1 MFHPPASGAAGPSFQ
16 GPAGARH
23 GGPPGQTSPHLA
35 FPVNGPPAGQM
46 SAGGASGRS
55 AAPRIP
61 TSQMGPPGT
70 MGVRPP
76 LLHSPDMRPP
86 ASYGSVQPYGPALNP
101 SSLASGPAAA
111 LLPAPQGNRNSSL
124 DTRLISA
131 MEVGESSADSF
142 SRAGHNQ
149 NPMLSKDDPGSAYQN
164 IGVHNNVFQ
173 LVDDIRNFPLHF
185 KRAMETEGLLVG
197 VASSAERA
205 HLWRKIGINKP
216 VLVNVMVWR
225 RSVMKVLVV
234 CMTVSVFTACVSA
247 GCDMLDALEQF
258 SKPPMK
264 ADFARWSARA
274 RIQGKPHEF
283 ADYSWA
289 VTHEMQRLMLG
300 QAAVVQAIGSSVL
313 AVLGL
318 ASLALILMA
327 QIHWDRFRR
336 SRRLLMTAWFVA
348 VAAPFLVS
356 TVPAR
361 LYVDWSKAQ
370 GLVETYRDDLGEQ
383 IGFDSRVQQLRE
395 GCDRIRTEG
404 NETIAGLEGSFETVC
419 GVIDRLP
426 TGNVPMPTGI
436 NVFKWSSLDLAP
448 AHQGCS
454 HGRSLVANGKPAEV
468 LEKAIGVCAKMD
480 VAVQNYQDNSYR
492 IPQYLNYFAN
502 RMRTVAETSICMMLA
517 LRNFGTLFP
526 AALSIAPG
534 LLKGALRMKML
545 VPQSIVPGMFVLLLP
560 WLYCPLSWS
569 LYSIIFQFVGNPL
582 VLLGLLVVAFTPLT
596 YCILG
601 KWYQM
606 DRPMTDSNV
615 IQVTR
620 SINNLALGLQL
631 VGYFALGFWL
641 LHFIKKS
648 AYESGFA
655 DKVMGGEPQSDP
667 GSDKENELLSR
678 FLTVEDWNSF
688 VRRMLLSVVTFTC
701 SILKAFF
708 LTGAAGADWMVGE
721 MLEFYQL
728 ERSMNDAMI
737 QDGKGGSAGN
747 GKMLTLAK
755 EARERMDELLILNRM
770 G

>member
-1 MFHPPASGAAGPSFQ
+1 MGFSAG
-16 GPAGARH
+16 H
-23 GGPPGQTSPHLA
+23 
-35 FPVNGPPAGQM
+35 PPAGQM
-46 SAGGASGRS
+46 PSGS
-55 AAPRIP
+55 IP
-61 TSQMGPPGT
+61 GRLATPSVPMSQPGPPG
-70 MGVRPP
+70 MAGMRPP
-76 LLHSPDMRPP
+76 SGHAAGMRPP
-86 ASYGSVQPYGPALNP
+86 ASYGSVPSYGPAP
-101 SSLASGPAAA
+101 YPGSFGGGPAAA
-111 LLPAPQGNRNSSL
+111 LLPVPRGGRGEDLN
-124 DTRLISA
+124 TRLISS
-131 MEVGESSADSF
+131 MEVGEPL
-142 SRAGHNQ
+142 AGSVGRPGHKQNQ
-149 NPMLSKDDPGSAYQN
+149 IPSKDDPGFAYQN
-164 IGVHNNVFQ
+164 IGVHNNALQ
-173 LVDDIRNFPLHF
+173 LVDDLKNFPLHF

-197 VASSAERA
+197 VASPAERS

-234 CMTVSVFTACVSA
+234 CMAVSVFTACASA
-247 GCDMLDALEQF
+247 SCDLLDALDQF
-258 SKPPMK
+258 AKPPMK

-274 RIQGKPHEF
+274 RILGKPHEF

-313 AVLGL
+313 ATLGL

-327 QIHWDRFRR
+327 QINWDRFRK

-370 GLVETYRDDLGEQ
+370 GLVESYRDDLGEQ
-383 IGFDSRVQQLRE
+383 IGFDKRVHQLHE
-395 GCDRIRTEG
+395 SCDRIRTEG
-404 NETIAGLEGSFETVC
+404 NGTVAQLENNFESVC

-436 NVFKWSSLDLAP
+436 NVFNWGSLDLAP

-454 HGRSLVANGKPAEV
+454 QGRTLVAGGKPAEV
-468 LEKAIGVCAKMD
+468 LARAIEVCGRVE
-480 VAVQNYQDNSYR
+480 VAVQNYQDNSYQ
-492 IPQYLNYFAN
+492 IPQYLDYFAN
-502 RMRTVAETSICMMLA
+502 RMRTIAETSICMMLA
-517 LRNFGTLFP
+517 LRNFATLFP

-601 KWYQM
+601 KWYGL
-606 DRPMTDSNV
+606 DRPMTDSTVVN
-615 IQVTR
+615 VTR
-620 SINNLALGLQL
+620 SINNIALGLQL
-631 VGYFALGFWL
+631 IGYFSLGFWL
-641 LHFIKKS
+641 LHFIRKS
-648 AYESGFA
+648 AYDSGFA
-655 DKVMGGEPQSDP
+655 DKMMGGEPQADP
-667 GSDKENELLSR
+667 GSDKENEMLSR
-678 FLTVEDWNSF
+678 FLTVEDWNTF
-688 VRRMLLSVVTFTC
+688 VYRTLLSFITFTC

-721 MLEFYQL
+721 MLEFYQM

-737 QDGKGGSAGN
+737 EEGKGGDGGDA
-747 GKMLTLAK
+747 KMLTLAK
-755 EARERMDELLILNRM
+755 EARARMDELLVLNRM

>member
-1 MFHPPASGAAGPSFQ
+1 VP
-16 GPAGARH
+16 
-23 GGPPGQTSPHLA
+23 
-35 FPVNGPPAGQM
+35 
-46 SAGGASGRS
+46 
-55 AAPRIP
+55 
-61 TSQMGPPGT
+61 
-70 MGVRPP
+70 
-76 LLHSPDMRPP
+76 
-86 ASYGSVQPYGPALNP
+86 SYGPVP
-101 SSLASGPAAA
+101 SPGSFAGGPAAA
-111 LLPAPQGNRNSSL
+111 LLPAPQGNRNTAL
-124 DTRLISA
+124 DTRLFSA
-131 MEVGESSADSF
+131 MEVGEATADSF
-142 SRAGHNQ
+142 GRVGHKPNQ
-149 NPMLSKDDPGSAYQN
+149 TLSEGDPGFAYQN
-164 IGVHNNVFQ
+164 IEVRNNVLQ
-173 LVDDIRNFPLHF
+173 LVDDLRHFPLHF

-197 VASSAERA
+197 VASPAERS
-205 HLWRKIGINKP
+205 HLWQKIGINKP

-234 CMTVSVFTACVSA
+234 CMAVSVFTACASA
-247 GCDMLDALEQF
+247 GCDMFDALEQF
-258 SKPPMK
+258 SRPPMK

-274 RIQGKPHEF
+274 RVQGKPHEF

-289 VTHEMQRLMLG
+289 VTREMQRLMLG

-313 AVLGL
+313 ASLGV
-318 ASLALILMA
+318 ASLALVLLA

-370 GLVETYRDDLGEQ
+370 SLVETYRDDLGEQ
-383 IGFDSRVQQLRE
+383 IGFDNRVQQLHE
-395 GCDRIRTEG
+395 NCDRVRVEG
-404 NETIAGLEGSFETVC
+404 NGTVARLEANFEQVC
-419 GVIDRLP
+419 SVIDRLP
-426 TGNVPMPTGI
+426 TGNVPVPTGI

-448 AHQGCS
+448 AHRGCS
-454 HGRSLVANGKPAEV
+454 HGRSLVADGKPAEV
-468 LEKAIGVCAKMD
+468 LEKAIEVCARVE
-480 VAVQNYQDNSYR
+480 VAVQNYQDNSYQ
-492 IPQYLNYFAN
+492 IPQYLTYLAN

-569 LYSIIFQFVGNPL
+569 LYSMIFQFVGNPL
-582 VLLGLLVVAFTPLT
+582 VLIGFLVVAFTPLT

-601 KWYQM
+601 KWYHL

-615 IQVTR
+615 VQVTR
-620 SINNLALGLQL
+620 SINNIALGLQL
-631 VGYFALGFWL
+631 IGYFSLGFWL

-655 DKVMGGEPQSDP
+655 EKMMGGEPQLDP

-688 VRRMLLSVVTFTC
+688 MGRTLLSVVAFAC

-721 MLEFYQL
+721 MLEFYQM
-728 ERSMNDAMI
+728 ERSMNDAML
-737 QDGKGGSAGN
+737 QDQKSGN
-747 GKMLTLAK
+747 ASSGKMLTLAK